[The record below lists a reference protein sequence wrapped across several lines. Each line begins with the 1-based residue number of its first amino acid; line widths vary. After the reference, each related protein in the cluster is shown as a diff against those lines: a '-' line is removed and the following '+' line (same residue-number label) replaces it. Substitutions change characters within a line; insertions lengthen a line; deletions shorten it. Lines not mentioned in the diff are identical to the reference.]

1 LRLTAVDCIG
11 GTIDKRLV
19 VRPYEDVPRARI
31 YHALP
36 NVLGDSEF
44 GVYNNTLRAA
54 CIALTERY
62 LNLKVDGVLT
72 TPIQPQRNVFVSAG
86 IMKFRNFMVRKNRHI
101 AHVYSRSEVVEM
113 YTGQKQRLYREAM
126 ESLSHDPLTNM
137 DARLKT
143 FIKFEKC
150 NVNKAPRIINPRST
164 RYTLELAR
172 YLKKLEKP
180 IYSSINDIFK
190 SCSDHT
196 VIKGLNVFESARVIR
211 DKWDRFVN
219 PVAIGGDI
227 TKLDMHVSV
236 PALQFEHSIY
246 NGMFKS
252 RRLQRLLKQ
261 QLTNRGRAYFQ
272 DGHVSFAMRGTRCSG
287 DINTSLGNVLIVCA
301 VIYAFKQHYELDFEL
316 INNGDD
322 FVIVAESELYDHI
335 SNLIV
340 EWFKS
345 FGFILKA
352 EPPVYEFEQLEFCQT
367 KPVFDGFEWRM
378 CRIPATV
385 FKKDTL
391 CTMPIPNRATYRMWL
406 AAVGD
411 GGCALTNGLPV
422 LSAFYSMYRR
432 SGLNYS
438 DAFYQR
444 VFKNTSMFEKRHN
457 VEQRSDSI
465 TQDARYSFYVA
476 FGILPDDQRAM
487 ESYFNSIDITDEIVE
502 AVGCV
507 GDLSIDVPIFGEP
520 EEER

>member
-1 LRLTAVDCIG
+1 LRLTAVNCIG
-11 GTIDKRLV
+11 GTIDTRLV
-19 VRPYEDVPRARI
+19 VRPYEDVPRERI

-72 TPIQPQRNVFVSAG
+72 KPIQPERNIYVG
-86 IMKFRNFMVRKNRHI
+86 KEIIEFRDYMVRKNRHI
-101 AHVYSRSEVVEM
+101 AHVYSRSDVVDM
-113 YTGQKQRLYREAM
+113 YTGQKQRLYRQAM
-126 ESLSHDPLTNM
+126 ESLSHDPLTTT

-150 NVNKAPRIINPRST
+150 NVGKAPRIINPRST

-190 SCSDHT
+190 SCSRHT
-196 VIKGLNVFESARVIR
+196 VIKGLNVFESASVIKE
-211 DKWDRFVN
+211 KWDRFVD

-227 TKLDMHVSV
+227 TKLDMHVGV
-236 PALQFEHSIY
+236 AALNFEHSIY
-246 NGMFKS
+246 DGMFNS
-252 RRLQRLLKQ
+252 RKLRRLLKM

-272 DGHVSFAMRGTRCSG
+272 DGHVSFSMRGTRCSG

-301 VIYAFKQHYELDFEL
+301 VIYAFKRHYNLDFEL

-322 FVIVAESELYDHI
+322 FVIIAESSLYEEI
-335 SNLIV
+335 STSIV
-340 EWFKS
+340 TWFKS

-367 KPVFDGFEWRM
+367 KPVFDGLDWRM

-411 GGCALTNGLPV
+411 GGCALTYGLPV
-422 LSAFYSMYRR
+422 LSAFYAMYRR
-432 SGLNYS
+432 SGSNYTE
-438 DAFYQR
+438 AFYQR
-444 VFKNTSMFEKRHN
+444 VYKNTSMFEKRHKV
-457 VEQRSDSI
+457 VERDSAI
-465 TQDARYSFYVA
+465 SQEARYSFYVA
-476 FGILPDDQRAM
+476 FGILPDIQRAM
-487 ESYFNSIDITDEIVE
+487 ESYFNSIDITDEVVDAE
-502 AVGCV
+502 GYVR
-507 GDLSIDVPIFGEP
+507 DLAIDVPIFGEP

>member
-1 LRLTAVDCIG
+1 MRLTAVDCNG

-36 NVLGDSEF
+36 NILGDSEF

-72 TPIQPQRNVFVSAG
+72 KPIKPKQNVFVG
-86 IMKFRNFMVRKNRHI
+86 KEIQRFREFMVRKNRSL
-101 AHVYSRSEVVEM
+101 AHVYPRSVVVEL
-113 YTGQKQRLYREAM
+113 YTAKKQRLYREAM
-126 ESLSHDPLTNM
+126 DSLSFEPLTNE

-150 NVNKAPRIINPRST
+150 NVDKAPRIINPRST

-180 IYSSINDIFK
+180 LYSSINDIFD
-190 SCSDHT
+190 SCSRHT
-196 VIKGLNVFESARVIR
+196 VIKGLNVFESASVIKE
-211 DKWDRFVN
+211 KWDRFVN

-236 PALQFEHSIY
+236 DALQFEHSIY
-246 NGMFKS
+246 DGLFDS
-252 RRLQRLLKQ
+252 RKLRQLLKQ

-272 DGHVSFAMRGTRCSG
+272 DGHVSFSMRGTRCSG

-301 VIYAFKQHYELDFEL
+301 VIYAFKQHYDLDFEL

-322 FVIVAESELYDHI
+322 FVLIAESELYEKI
-335 SNLIV
+335 SSLIV

-367 KPVFDGFEWRM
+367 KPVFDGFDWRM

-391 CTMPIPNRATYRMWL
+391 CTMPIPNKATYKMWL

-411 GGCALTNGLPV
+411 GGSALTNGLPV
-422 LSAFYSMYRR
+422 LSSFYSMYQR
-432 SGLNYS
+432 SGNSYS
-438 DAFYQR
+438 EAFYQR
-444 VFKNTSMFEKRHN
+444 VFKNTSMFEKRHK
-457 VEQRSDSI
+457 VVTRS
-465 TQDARYSFYVA
+465 TTVTEEARYSFYVA

-487 ESYFNSIDITDEIVE
+487 ESYFNSIEITDEIVE

-507 GDLSIDVPIFGEP
+507 RDLCIDVPVFGEP